1 MIQLVTIANPLQPQ
15 IRDVTEL
22 YYNGGTVGEY
32 VETFGQD
39 VVLDGV
45 IIEKPDEV
53 HPADGSQIIVMPHVA
68 GKGLKRILGFA
79 AMIALTVYAGN
90 VANGLWGG
98 LFKAGSV
105 AATLASGAVMFI
117 GGKIINS
124 IFPQQNNTFS
134 WQDNQS
140 SQSYGWDIPTP
151 TTIAGYVVGETYG
164 EAMPAAQLLE
174 QHVETIDDK
183 QYLNLLYCGGYGP
196 VDSIDNIRIDY
207 TDIGNYSGVELETR
221 LGTNDQEPIS
231 FFKNTP
237 LDQSVGIELAE
248 NGNSVTRT
256 TDTVKASALE
266 VTLEWPGGLFYI
278 NDNSSYS
285 SATVKF
291 KIEYRKKG
299 TTEWT
304 SFGKDEYSKTAASN
318 SAVRESYKVEGLEA
332 AQYDVRVTMVD
343 RPHTTR
349 YQTMTQWTL
358 LTSYID
364 GQYSRPNKV
373 LVGMRILASNQL
385 SGGVPSLNWRQTRKY
400 VYVWNPTSRAYE
412 QKAAD
417 NPIWAAYDIL
427 HHCRHL
433 KNVNTGEHEYVADGV
448 DKDCFTPY
456 YDEWTAAAAY
466 ADEEIEN
473 QDGEKEPRYRF
484 DAIFDTAQKR
494 MTAAQKA
501 ANIGHAAIITHGR
514 NYGIVVDKPGTM
526 TQIFGEGRTTV
537 SSVKGSFSSKEDR
550 ARAIEV
556 TYNDGQNDFKNTVI
570 VVRSPNYN
578 TDDGTDNTTQ
588 LSLFG
593 VKRRSQAYRE
603 AITALATNERQIQ
616 TIELSADIDAI
627 VAEYGDIVG
636 YNHAVSRIGI
646 ASGRLESATAT
657 TVTLDKDV
665 TLEASRSYEIYITLA
680 DDTLLKAGVVSKD
693 YTGRELTLSET
704 LGTIPERFDN
714 YAFGEVGKAVKPFRV
729 VSAERDGDLKVSLKL
744 AEYDEAAYA
753 TELDYSKYPVVDYM
767 STPALAQVKNV
778 TATEDSYISGG
789 AAVSDIHVDWTVAGT
804 GTMPDSYIVAVTARD
819 SSYTQRQSTN
829 LTSVTF
835 RGVKHPATYDISVT
849 GIYDAMPGQSATT
862 MLYVAGLNVATSAEI
877 SGLTITRVQGGL
889 MLGWNPALG
898 GAAVT
903 YSIYRGDTGAEMSA
917 CTEVASGLVG
927 TTYKDAHDA
936 AGTWQ
941 YYVAAVDTDGKQQG
955 GALSGL
961 GTITAP
967 SPAKN
972 IETKYVYRHYE
983 DGSTGYD
990 VVVSYELPSDAVTAL
1005 VHYKTNHVDS
1015 STVGVIEEG
1024 RAADEIGYQ
1033 LNWKYA
1039 GDSDSSVTIPAAQIG
1054 DKYQI
1059 RVQTRDA
1066 YYTTSTGTDVTAEIV
1081 AKTEI
1086 PNTPQGLTY
1095 QLVDGGMLMSWKDVT
1110 NTDVDCYE
1118 LRTNESVGAAGGL
1131 LTRAT
1136 GTTATVQLS
1145 KRRGTVY
1152 LYARNTGGKYSYP
1165 ATITYRY
1172 DKPDAPTLTL
1182 VETPRGSKISV
1193 PAFPSNVNTVHIYIN
1208 GTCYTASNPSYT
1220 YTGTAG
1226 IYTVTACYVDTF
1238 GEGNMSAEYQMTIK
1252 PTLDESWIADEAV
1265 SLKKVDKTISD
1276 AVADAQK
1283 AIPRLDSIDGNIEK
1297 INTNISELR
1306 HTDSELSSTIVQ
1318 NKKDADNADA
1328 ALASQIK
1335 QTAESITSTVESN
1348 KAAQD
1353 TKNKS
1358 IDSDISQLKQTAD
1371 SITST
1376 VQSNKTDADSKI
1388 SGLSSK
1394 ITQNANSITSVVT
1407 NLGDSAKA
1415 QSAYSA
1421 IAQLQ
1426 DGIDLRVKSSDFNG
1440 KNIVSQ
1446 INVSPNGT
1454 LIDGKYL
1461 HVTGTTKFDDNVIVN
1476 EMLAANSITAD
1487 KLSAGTIAI
1496 TGSQAIKGGAVT
1508 LNANGMKVMRSDGSY
1523 VTHDGGGISYHT
1535 KSGNVFSILSCIMP
1549 VQGSDGQYCKFT
1561 AAWSTTPVVIYTLGT
1576 RTKTD
1581 DASKYGG
1588 GTEVVEEGVDNI
1600 SINGFSMHNSVRY
1613 KKGTKANYAGTTSFI
1628 DDDSGMIHTYT
1639 CTWTAPFA
1647 LKNQR
1652 ITVLLNAEHDSDT
1665 DEYGDGETN
1674 TASATS
1680 SVSNVVVYVND
1691 VKKYSGYSTSGTD
1704 KTLNFTFDFVKGDV
1718 VKVTGIAKDD
1728 YDSMGGAT
1736 ASASASIDIYA
1747 SAFTLPSDIV
1757 LKKGNITCI
1766 VADKI
1771 NQQYTLT

>member
-15 IRDVTEL
+15 IREVAEL
-22 YYNGGTVGEY
+22 YYNGGVISDY
-32 VETFGQD
+32 VETIGRD
-39 VVLDGV
+39 IVLDGV
-45 IIEKPDEV
+45 IVEKPDEV

-79 AMIALTVYAGN
+79 AMIALTAYAGN
-90 VANGLWGG
+90 VAGGLWGG

-124 IFPQQNNTFS
+124 IFPQQNNTLS

-221 LGTNDQEPIS
+221 LGTNDQKPIS

-248 NGNSVTRT
+248 NNSSVTRT
-256 TDTVKASALE
+256 TDTSKASALE
-266 VTLEWPGGLFYI
+266 VTLEWPGGLFCI
-278 NDNSSYS
+278 NDNNSYG

-291 KIEYRKKG
+291 KLEYRKKG
-299 TTEWT
+299 TTGWT
-304 SFGKDEYSKTAASN
+304 SFGQDEYTKTAASN

-349 YQTMTQWTL
+349 YQTTTQWTL

-373 LVGMRILASNQL
+373 LVGLRILASNQL

-400 VYVWNPTSRAYE
+400 VYVWNPTSKAYE
-412 QKAAD
+412 QKSAD

-433 KNVNTGEHEYVADGV
+433 KNVNTGEYEYVADGV

-646 ASGRLESATAT
+646 ASGRLEGATAT
-657 TVTLDKDV
+657 TVMLDKDV
-665 TLEASRSYEIYITLA
+665 TLEASGSYEIYITLA
-680 DDTLLKAGVVSKD
+680 DDTLVRAGVVSKD

-753 TELDYSKYPVVDYM
+753 TELDYSKYPVVDYT
-767 STPALAQVKNV
+767 STPALAQAKNV

-804 GTMPDSYIVAVTARD
+804 GTMPDSYIVAVAARD
-819 SSYTQRQSTN
+819 NSYTQRQSTN
-829 LTSVTF
+829 LTSATF

-889 MLGWNPALG
+889 MLGWNPAQG

-903 YSIYRGDTGAEMSA
+903 YSIYRGDAGAEMSA
-917 CTEVASGLVG
+917 CTAIATGLTG
-927 TTYKDAHDA
+927 TTYKDAHDI
-936 AGTWQ
+936 AGSWQ
-941 YYVAAVDTDGKQQG
+941 YYVAAVAEDGKQQG
-955 GALSGL
+955 SALSGI

-967 SPAKN
+967 SAAKN

-990 VVVSYELPSDAVTAL
+990 VVVSYQLPSDAATAL
-1005 VHYKTNHVDS
+1005 VYYKTNHVDS
-1015 STVGVIEEG
+1015 STIGVIEEG

-1033 LNWKYA
+1033 LAWKYA

-1066 YYTTSTGTDVTAEIV
+1066 YYTVSTGTDVTAEIV
-1081 AKTEI
+1081 AKTEV

-1095 QLVDGGMLMSWKDVT
+1095 QLVNGDMLMSWKDVT
-1110 NTDVDCYE
+1110 NTDIDCYE
-1118 LRTNESVGAAGGL
+1118 LRANENVGAAGGL

-1145 KRRGTVY
+1145 KRRGTIY

-1172 DKPDAPTLTL
+1172 DKPDAPTLTFT
-1182 VETPRGSKISV
+1182 ETPRGSKISV
-1193 PAFPSNVNTVHIYIN
+1193 PAFPSNVSAVHIYIG
-1208 GTCYTASNPSYT
+1208 GTCYTANNPT
-1220 YTGTAG
+1220 
-1226 IYTVTACYVDTF
+1226 
-1238 GEGNMSAEYQMTIK
+1238 
-1252 PTLDESWIADEAV
+1252 
-1265 SLKKVDKTISD
+1265 
-1276 AVADAQK
+1276 
-1283 AIPRLDSIDGNIEK
+1283 
-1297 INTNISELR
+1297 
-1306 HTDSELSSTIVQ
+1306 
-1318 NKKDADNADA
+1318 
-1328 ALASQIK
+1328 
-1335 QTAESITSTVESN
+1335 
-1348 KAAQD
+1348 
-1353 TKNKS
+1353 
-1358 IDSDISQLKQTAD
+1358 
-1371 SITST
+1371 
-1376 VQSNKTDADSKI
+1376 
-1388 SGLSSK
+1388 
-1394 ITQNANSITSVVT
+1394 
-1407 NLGDSAKA
+1407 
-1415 QSAYSA
+1415 
-1421 IAQLQ
+1421 
-1426 DGIDLRVKSSDFNG
+1426 
-1440 KNIVSQ
+1440 
-1446 INVSPNGT
+1446 
-1454 LIDGKYL
+1454 
-1461 HVTGTTKFDDNVIVN
+1461 
-1476 EMLAANSITAD
+1476 
-1487 KLSAGTIAI
+1487 
-1496 TGSQAIKGGAVT
+1496 
-1508 LNANGMKVMRSDGSY
+1508 
-1523 VTHDGGGISYHT
+1523 
-1535 KSGNVFSILSCIMP
+1535 
-1549 VQGSDGQYCKFT
+1549 
-1561 AAWSTTPVVIYTLGT
+1561 
-1576 RTKTD
+1576 
-1581 DASKYGG
+1581 
-1588 GTEVVEEGVDNI
+1588 
-1600 SINGFSMHNSVRY
+1600 
-1613 KKGTKANYAGTTSFI
+1613 
-1628 DDDSGMIHTYT
+1628 
-1639 CTWTAPFA
+1639 
-1647 LKNQR
+1647 
-1652 ITVLLNAEHDSDT
+1652 
-1665 DEYGDGETN
+1665 
-1674 TASATS
+1674 
-1680 SVSNVVVYVND
+1680 
-1691 VKKYSGYSTSGTD
+1691 
-1704 KTLNFTFDFVKGDV
+1704 
-1718 VKVTGIAKDD
+1718 
-1728 YDSMGGAT
+1728 
-1736 ASASASIDIYA
+1736 
-1747 SAFTLPSDIV
+1747 
-1757 LKKGNITCI
+1757 
-1766 VADKI
+1766 
-1771 NQQYTLT
+1771 